1 MIFSGLYNRCMSWA
15 HHPKR
20 ERYLV
25 GVSIFESFVFPVPTA
40 LLMIPMVIATP
51 DKAIRLATI
60 TTLMSVFG
68 AIIGYLMGWGAM
80 SVIEP
85 WIVELGWTPQ
95 LDEARLQ
102 FEKYGVLAVAIG
114 AFTPAPF
121 KIFTLTAGILSMSF
135 IPFIL
140 VSLLGRGAHFYLIAL
155 LMAWAGPKMEPVV
168 RRYIEWFGWS
178 IIGIAVIALIF
189 HNYG

>member
-1 MIFSGLYNRCMSWA
+1 LIFAGLYNRAMGWA
-15 HHPKR
+15 VHPHR

-25 GVSIFESFVFPVPTA
+25 GVSIFESFVFPLPTA

-68 AIIGYLMGWGAM
+68 AVIGYLLGWGAM
-80 SVIEP
+80 SMIEP
-85 WIVELGWTPQ
+85 WIAKMGWLDQ
-95 LDEARLQ
+95 LDLARLE
-102 FEKYGVLAVAIG
+102 FAKYGVLAVGIG

-121 KIFTLTAGILSMSF
+121 KIFTITAGVLSMSF

-140 VSLLGRGAHFYLIAL
+140 ISLVGRAAHFYMIAL

-168 RRYIEWFGWS
+168 RKYIEWLGWL
-178 IIGIAVIALIF
+178 IVVLALIGF
-189 HNYG
+189 LTHKYL

>member
-1 MIFSGLYNRCMSWA
+1 LIFAGLYQRAMGWA
-15 HHPKR
+15 QHPHR

-25 GVSIFESFVFPVPTA
+25 GVSIFESFIFPLPTA

-51 DKAIRLATI
+51 NKAIRLATI

-68 AIIGYLMGWGAM
+68 AVVGYLLGWGAM

-85 WIVELGWTPQ
+85 WITQMGWTEQ
-95 LDEARLQ
+95 LESAKAE
-102 FEKYGVLAVAIG
+102 FAIYGVLAVGIG

-121 KIFTLTAGILSMSF
+121 KIFTLTAGMLSMSF
-135 IPFIL
+135 IPFLL
-140 VSLLGRGAHFYLIAL
+140 VSLVGRGAHFYLIAL

-168 RRYIEWFGWS
+168 RKYIEWLGWS
-178 IIGIAVIALIF
+178 IIVLAVIGFVIHKYA
-189 HNYG
+189 

>member
-1 MIFSGLYNRCMSWA
+1 MFTGLYNRAMGWA
-15 HHPKR
+15 EHPKR

-25 GVSIFESFVFPVPTA
+25 GVSLFESFIFPLPTA

-68 AIIGYLMGWGAM
+68 AAIGYLLGWGAM

-85 WIVELGWTPQ
+85 WITEMGWLPQ
-95 LDEARLQ
+95 LESARLE
-102 FEKYGVLAVAIG
+102 FVKYGVLAVGIG

-121 KIFTLTAGILSMSF
+121 KIFTITAGMLSMSF
-135 IPFIL
+135 IPFLL
-140 VSLLGRGAHFYLIAL
+140 VSLVGRAAHFYMIAL

-168 RRYIEWFGWS
+168 RKYIEWLGW
-178 IIGIAVIALIF
+178 AVIALAIVGF
-189 HNYG
+189 LIHKYM

>member
-1 MIFSGLYNRCMSWA
+1 MIFAGLYNRAMGWA
-15 HHPKR
+15 EHPKR

-25 GVSIFESFVFPVPTA
+25 GVSLFESFIFPLPTA

-68 AIIGYLMGWGAM
+68 AAIGYLLGWGAM

-85 WIVELGWTPQ
+85 WITEMGWLPQ
-95 LDEARLQ
+95 LESARLE
-102 FEKYGVLAVAIG
+102 FVKYGVLAVGIG

-121 KIFTLTAGILSMSF
+121 KIFTITAGMLSMSF
-135 IPFIL
+135 IPFLL
-140 VSLLGRGAHFYLIAL
+140 VSLVGRAAHFYMIAL

-168 RRYIEWFGWS
+168 RKYIEWLGW
-178 IIGIAVIALIF
+178 AVILLAVVGFLI
-189 HNYG
+189 HKYI

>member
-1 MIFSGLYNRCMSWA
+1 MLWA
-15 HHPKR
+15 EHPKR

-25 GVSIFESFVFPVPTA
+25 GVSIFESFIFPLPTA

-60 TTLMSVFG
+60 TTIMSVFG
-68 AIIGYLMGWGAM
+68 AAIGYLLGWGAM

-85 WIVELGWTPQ
+85 WIAQMGWLPK
-95 LDEARLQ
+95 LESARAE
-102 FEKYGVLAVAIG
+102 FVTYGVLAVGIG

-121 KIFTLTAGILSMSF
+121 KIFTVTAGMLSM
-135 IPFIL
+135 PFLPFLL
-140 VSLLGRGAHFYLIAL
+140 VSLVGRAAHFYMIAL

-168 RRYIEWFGWS
+168 RKYIEWLGW
-178 IIGIAVIALIF
+178 AVIVLAVIGF
-189 HNYG
+189 IIHKYM

>member
-1 MIFSGLYNRCMSWA
+1 LIFSGLYNKAMSWA
-15 HHPKR
+15 HHPHR

-25 GVSIFESFVFPVPTA
+25 GVSLFESFIFPLPTA
-40 LLMIPMVIATP
+40 MLMIPMVIATP

-68 AIIGYLMGWGAM
+68 AAVGYLLGWGAM

-85 WIVELGWTPQ
+85 WIEQMGWLNQ
-95 LDEARLQ
+95 LESARIE
-102 FEKYGVLAVAIG
+102 FEHYGVLAVGIG

-121 KIFTLTAGILSMSF
+121 KIFTITAGMLSMSF
-135 IPFIL
+135 IPFLL
-140 VSLLGRGAHFYLIAL
+140 VSLVGRAAHFFLIAL

-168 RRYIEWFGWS
+168 RKYIEWLGWAT
-178 IIGIAVIALIF
+178 IVLAIAGFLI
-189 HNYG
+189 HKYV

>member
-1 MIFSGLYNRCMSWA
+1 MIFAGLYRRAMGWA
-15 HHPKR
+15 EHRHR

-25 GVSIFESFVFPVPTA
+25 GVSLFESFIFPLPTA

-68 AIIGYLMGWGAM
+68 AAVGYLLGWGAM
-80 SVIEP
+80 SIIEP
-85 WIVELGWTPQ
+85 WITQMGWTEQ
-95 LDEARLQ
+95 LAQARTE
-102 FEKYGVLAVAIG
+102 FATYGVLAVAIG

-121 KIFTLTAGILSMSF
+121 KIFTLTAGMLSMPF
-135 IPFIL
+135 IPFLL
-140 VSLLGRGAHFYLIAL
+140 VSLVGRAAHFYLIAL

-168 RRYIEWFGWS
+168 RKYIEWLGWS
-178 IIGIAVIALIF
+178 IIVLSIIGFVI
-189 HNYG
+189 HRYY

>member
-1 MIFSGLYNRCMSWA
+1 MQWA
-15 HHPKR
+15 DHPKR

-25 GVSIFESFVFPVPTA
+25 GVSLFESFVFPVPTA

-51 DKAIRLATI
+51 NKWVRLATI

-68 AIIGYLMGWGAM
+68 AAVGYLLGWGAM

-85 WIVELGWTPQ
+85 WITQMGWLPKLEL
-95 LDEARLQ
+95 AREE
-102 FEKYGVLAVAIG
+102 FVKYGVLAVAIG

-121 KIFTLTAGILSMSF
+121 KIFTLTAGMLSMSF
-135 IPFIL
+135 IPFLI
-140 VSLLGRGAHFYLIAL
+140 VSLIGRGAHFFLIAG

-168 RRYIEWFGWS
+168 RKYIEWLGWA
-178 IIGIAVIALIF
+178 IIVVAVIGLII
-189 HNYG
+189 HKYQ

>member
-25 GVSIFESFVFPVPTA
+25 GVSVFESFIFPVPTA

-95 LDEARLQ
+95 LDAARVQ

-135 IPFIL
+135 IPFVL

>member
-1 MIFSGLYNRCMSWA
+1 MIFASLYNRCMKWA
-15 HHPKR
+15 EHPHR

-25 GVSIFESFVFPVPTA
+25 GVSVFESFIFPLPTA

-60 TTLMSVFG
+60 TTIMSVFG
-68 AIIGYLMGWGAM
+68 AVIGYLLGWGAM

-85 WIVELGWTPQ
+85 WIIDMGWTEQ
-95 LDEARLQ
+95 LNNARAD
-102 FEKYGVLAVAIG
+102 FVTYGVLAVGIG

-121 KIFTLTAGILSMSF
+121 KIFTITAGMLSMSF

-140 VSLLGRGAHFYLIAL
+140 VSLVGRAAHFYMIAL

-168 RRYIEWFGWS
+168 RKYIEWLGW
-178 IIGIAVIALIF
+178 AVIVLAVVGLLM
-189 HNYG
+189 HKHL

>member
-1 MIFSGLYNRCMSWA
+1 MIFKGLYNRAMRWA
-15 HHPKR
+15 DHPHR

-25 GVSIFESFVFPVPTA
+25 GVSVFESFVFPLPTA
-40 LLMIPMVIATP
+40 LLMIPMVVATP

-68 AIIGYLMGWGAM
+68 AVIGYLLGWGAM

-85 WIVELGWTPQ
+85 WITQMGWLPQ
-95 LDEARLQ
+95 LETARVE

-140 VSLLGRGAHFYLIAL
+140 VSFLGRGAHFYLIAL

-168 RRYIEWFGWS
+168 RKYIEWLGWA
-178 IIGIAVIALIF
+178 IIVLAVIGFVI
-189 HNYG
+189 HKYG

>member
-1 MIFSGLYNRCMSWA
+1 MIFASLYNRCMKWA
-15 HHPKR
+15 EHPHR

-25 GVSIFESFVFPVPTA
+25 GVSVFESFIFPLPTA

-68 AIIGYLMGWGAM
+68 AVIGYLLGWGAM

-85 WIVELGWTPQ
+85 WIIDMGWTEQ
-95 LDEARLQ
+95 LNNARAD
-102 FEKYGVLAVAIG
+102 FVTYGVLAVGIG

-121 KIFTLTAGILSMSF
+121 KIFTITAGMLSMSF

-140 VSLLGRGAHFYLIAL
+140 VSLVGRAAHFYMIAL

-168 RRYIEWFGWS
+168 RKYIEWLGW
-178 IIGIAVIALIF
+178 AVIVLAVVGLLM
-189 HNYG
+189 HKHL

>member
-1 MIFSGLYNRCMSWA
+1 MIFGGLYNKAMKWA
-15 HHPKR
+15 EHPNR

-25 GVSIFESFVFPVPTA
+25 GVSLFESFIFPLPTA

-68 AIIGYLMGWGAM
+68 AAIGYLLGWGAM

-85 WIVELGWTPQ
+85 WITEMGWLPQ
-95 LDEARLQ
+95 LESARED
-102 FEKYGVLAVAIG
+102 FVTYGVLAVGIG

-121 KIFTLTAGILSMSF
+121 KIFTVTAGMLSMAF
-135 IPFIL
+135 IPFLL
-140 VSLLGRGAHFYLIAL
+140 VSLIGRAAHFYMIAL

-168 RRYIEWFGWS
+168 RKYIEWLGW
-178 IIGIAVIALIF
+178 AVIILAVAGFLI
-189 HNYG
+189 HKYT

>member
-1 MIFSGLYNRCMSWA
+1 MIFAGLYNRAMRWA
-15 HHPKR
+15 EHPKR

-25 GVSIFESFVFPVPTA
+25 GVSIFESFIFPLPTA

-60 TTLMSVFG
+60 TTIMSVFG
-68 AIIGYLMGWGAM
+68 AAIGYLLGWGAM

-85 WIVELGWTPQ
+85 WITQMGWLPK
-95 LDEARLQ
+95 LESARAD
-102 FEKYGVLAVAIG
+102 FVTYGVLAVGIG

-121 KIFTLTAGILSMSF
+121 KIFTVTAGMLSMSF
-135 IPFIL
+135 IPFLL
-140 VSLLGRGAHFYLIAL
+140 VSLVGRAAHFYMIAL

-168 RRYIEWFGWS
+168 RKYIEWLGWA
-178 IIGIAVIALIF
+178 IIALAVIGFIV
-189 HNYG
+189 HKYM

>member
-1 MIFSGLYNRCMSWA
+1 MIFAGLYNRAMGWA
-15 HHPKR
+15 EHPKR

-25 GVSIFESFVFPVPTA
+25 GVSLFESFIFPLPTA

-60 TTLMSVFG
+60 TTIMSVFG
-68 AIIGYLMGWGAM
+68 AAIGYLLGWGAM

-85 WIVELGWTPQ
+85 WITQMGWLPQ
-95 LDEARLQ
+95 LESARAD
-102 FEKYGVLAVAIG
+102 FVTYGVLAVGIG

-121 KIFTLTAGILSMSF
+121 KIFTVTAGMLSMSF
-135 IPFIL
+135 IPFLL
-140 VSLLGRGAHFYLIAL
+140 VSLVGRAAHFYMIAL

-168 RRYIEWFGWS
+168 RKYIEWLGW
-178 IIGIAVIALIF
+178 AVIALAVIGF
-189 HNYG
+189 IIHKYM